1 MADEQQISVIVTVK
15 NEAASILDFL
25 ESLAIQTCRPSEVV
39 IVDGGS
45 IDGTQDL
52 IRSFPRL
59 TVRLLEETCNI
70 ARGRNIGI
78 MHAQYD
84 AIAVTDAGCSLAP
97 DWLSKIT
104 GDLAHADV
112 VVGNYRAQV
121 KSLFD
126 ACQYSCSNLF
136 GSDTCLERFTISSRS
151 LAFRKTVWEEIGGY
165 PEWLDY
171 SEDAYF
177 HDQIRSGGYRIVFRP
192 DAIVEWMQRQDLRKI
207 FLQYFRY
214 MGGEALGVR
223 HTWRNMLRFA
233 TYILGSLALYA
244 AYRHTL
250 VLLFLFTGFVAYVL
264 APVWNFCRLGTYRLS
279 AMTLIVIPA
288 MLIYIDCAKMAGY
301 SSGVFE
307 LLRDRLSK
315 RAILGVE
322 VSGERSKTGL

>member
-177 HDQIRSGGYRIVFRP
+177 HDQIRSGGYRIVLDRS
-192 DAIVEWMQRQDLRKI
+192 
-207 FLQYFRY
+207 
-214 MGGEALGVR
+214 
-223 HTWRNMLRFA
+223 
-233 TYILGSLALYA
+233 GSLSPAG
-244 AYRHTL
+244 HW
-250 VLLFLFTGFVAYVL
+250 LFAKLCGKKL
-264 APVWNFCRLGTYRLS
+264 A
-279 AMTLIVIPA
+279 VIPNGWITRR
-288 MLIYIDCAKMAGY
+288 MPIFMTKSGREVIG
-301 SSGVFE
+301 SS
-307 LLRDRLSK
+307 
-315 RAILGVE
+315 
-322 VSGERSKTGL
+322 